1 MMKLLIKLFLIL
13 SLALLLT
20 SCGKSVFKNSDSKE
34 EYLNAYSSLSLDEK
48 KKKMSQDLADLDS
61 LRDFANGIYIYYSFS
76 MSGGAV
82 SDSLAKAG
90 LESEEPF
97 TINANE
103 DSAKVAFSTLTE
115 SLYLNQNLQTPESEI
130 EIDIPEKDANGGKTA
145 SKITKLFSKGKEINQ
160 KKIGLRK
167 VDSALVTATYSYPSS
182 LTRFEI
188 ASGKNKKI
196 AFGKD
201 IIEIKKWENN
211 ALEIQIPQ
219 QMNQD
224 LLAYQAVDEDGI
236 LMNPNSNSSFPVMSI
251 QKSILL
257 ELEKTKEIFKKAS
270 KSNSEK
276 EFTDQLNQL
285 PKTVFDHKN
294 RILELEDAM
303 EKASKESKSKKKK
316 KDGDSLENFG
326 DVLKPIKKLMADFS
340 DIFAAETQQ
349 VEMSFPNKVSKVYF
363 YLGKDY
369 KTLSKN
375 ITAINET
382 TDAPYELFYDTEK
395 KKYGIADSIGNVI
408 VKPEIKERM
417 YYVEGKVFRNDSDNS
432 TYILDVDKKRMKKIE
447 NRSYVKTIDIHRMVF
462 SDKTEK
468 QGVLDDNEKVI
479 IPFEYKSIIAVGNI
493 YAGEKSIRGRTY
505 YQILDK
511 NGKILIDRVAVAIP
525 SAYNDGL
532 VIVDMDKKFGLLD
545 VNGNFSIKP
554 QNAPLS
560 VIGKGPVLSYTIEGS
575 DGEDRTGIMDS
586 KGKKLSPPIFAS
598 VRDLSDGIALAKAY
612 GEYDYDYEYVTLSG
626 KKAFEG
632 SYVVAYPFYN
642 GFAVTATEDD
652 RFSIINKT
660 GKVVFSVP
668 VSAGLYSD
676 TRKEGNN
683 LIFEFSNETFNSK
696 NFLNK

>member
-1 MMKLLIKLFLIL
+1 MKPLTKLYL
-13 SLALLLT
+13 SLSLVLLLT

-34 EYLNAYSSLSLDEK
+34 DYLDAYSSLSLDDK
-48 KKKMSQDLADLDS
+48 KKQITQDLADLDS
-61 LRDFANGIYIYYSFS
+61 LRDFADGIYIYYSFS

-82 SDSLAKAG
+82 SDSLAKTN

-103 DSAKVAFSTLTE
+103 DSAKVAFNTLTE
-115 SLYLNQNLQTPESEI
+115 FPSLNQNLQTPESEI
-130 EIDIPEKDANGGKTA
+130 EIDIPEKDETGGKTT

-160 KKIGLRK
+160 KKIGLTK
-167 VDSALVTATYSYPSS
+167 VDSALVRATYSYPNS

-201 IIEIKKWENN
+201 IIEIEKWENN
-211 ALEIQIPQ
+211 SLEFRIPQ

-224 LLAYQAVDEDGI
+224 LLAYQAVDENGI
-236 LMNPNSNSSFPVMSI
+236 LMNPNSNSAFPVMSI
-251 QKSILL
+251 QKSILT
-257 ELEKTKEIFKKAS
+257 ELEKTKEIFTKAS

-276 EFTDQLNQL
+276 EFTDQLNLL
-285 PKTVFDHKN
+285 PKTVFHHKN
-294 RILELEDAM
+294 RLLKLDDAT

-316 KDGDSLENFG
+316 KEDDSLENFG
-326 DVLKPIKKLMADFS
+326 DVLKPIKKLIADFS

-382 TDAPYELFYDTEK
+382 TATSYALFYDTDK

-408 VKPEIKERM
+408 IKPEIEERM
-417 YYVEGKVFRNDSDNS
+417 YYVKGKIFRNDADNS
-432 TYILDVDKKRMKKIE
+432 TYILDTDNKSLKKIE
-447 NRSYVKTIDIHRMVF
+447 NKSYVKTIDKHRMVF

-468 QGVLDDNEKVI
+468 QGVLDDNQKVLV
-479 IPFEYKSIIAVGNI
+479 PFEYKSIVAVGNI
-493 YAGEKSIRGRTY
+493 YAGEKSIRGRAY

-511 NGKILIDRVAVAIP
+511 DGKILIDRVAVVVP
-525 SAYNDGL
+525 SAYNDGF
-532 VIVDMDKKFGLLD
+532 VIVDMDKKFGLMD
-545 VNGNFSIKP
+545 GNGKFSIKP
-554 QNAPLS
+554 QDKELS
-560 VIGKGPVLSYTIEGS
+560 IVGKGPLLSYLVIDSNGQENVGL
-575 DGEDRTGIMDS
+575 MDA
-586 KGKKLSPPIFAS
+586 KGRKLTEPVFAS
-598 VRDLSDGIALAKAY
+598 IKDFSDGIGIAKKY
-612 GEYDYDYEYVTLSG
+612 GEEDYIYEYITVSG

-632 SYVVAYPFYN
+632 SYAYSNPFYY
-642 GFAVTATEDD
+642 GFAVTESKDGN
-652 RFSIINKT
+652 FSIINRT

-668 VSAGLYSD
+668 VSAGSY
-676 TRKEGNN
+676 TNTYKEGNN
-683 LIFEFSNETFNSK
+683 VIFEFENETFNSK

>member
-1 MMKLLIKLFLIL
+1 MMKLLTKLCLSL

-34 EYLNAYSSLSLDEK
+34 DYLNAYSSLSLDEK

-61 LRDFANGIYIYYSFS
+61 LRDFADGIYIYYSFS
-76 MSGGAV
+76 ISGGAV
-82 SDSLAKAG
+82 SDSLAKAN

-97 TINANE
+97 KINVNE

-115 SLYLNQNLQTPESEI
+115 SLYLSQNLQTPESEI
-130 EIDIPEKDANGGKTA
+130 EIDIPEKDATGGKTT
-145 SKITKLFSKGKEINQ
+145 SKITKLFSKGKEINR
-160 KKIGLRK
+160 KKIGLKK
-167 VDSALVTATYSYPSS
+167 VDSALVMATYSYPNS
-182 LTRFEI
+182 LIRFEI

-201 IIEIKKWENN
+201 IIKIEKWENN

-224 LLAYQAVDEDGI
+224 LLAYQAVDENGI

-251 QKSILL
+251 QKSILT
-257 ELEKTKEIFKKAS
+257 ELEKTKEIFTKAS
-270 KSNSEK
+270 KSTSEK
-276 EFTDQLNQL
+276 EFTDQLNLL
-285 PKTVFDHKN
+285 PKTVFHHKN
-294 RILELEDAM
+294 RLLELDDAM

-316 KDGDSLENFG
+316 KDDDSFDNFG
-326 DVLKPIKKLMADFS
+326 DVLKPIKKLIADFS

-382 TDAPYELFYDTEK
+382 TAASYELFYDTDK
-395 KKYGIADSIGNVI
+395 KKYGIVDSIGNVI
-408 VKPEIKERM
+408 IKPEVENRL
-417 YYVEGKVFRNDSDNS
+417 YYAEGKVFRGDTDNS
-432 TYILDVDKKRMKKIE
+432 TYILDIDKKSLKKIE
-447 NRSYVKTIDIHRMVF
+447 NKSYVKIVDKHRMIF

-468 QGVLDDNEKVI
+468 QGVLDINEKVI
-479 IPFEYKSIIAVGNI
+479 IPFDYKSIIAVGNI

-511 NGKILIDRVAVAIP
+511 NGKILIDRVAVAVP

-532 VIVDMDKKFGLLD
+532 VIIDMDKKFGLLD

-554 QNAPLS
+554 QNAALS
-560 VIGKGPVLSYTIEGS
+560 IIGKGPVLSYAIES
-575 DGEDRTGIMDS
+575 ADGDRTGIMDS
-586 KGKKLSPPIFAS
+586 KGRKLSPPIFAS
-598 VRDLSDGIALAKAY
+598 VGDLSDGIVLAKTY
-612 GEYDYDYEYVTLSG
+612 GEYDYNYEYVTLSG

-632 SYVVAYPFYN
+632 SYVLAYPFYN
-642 GFAVTATEDD
+642 GFAITATEDD

-660 GKVVFSVP
+660 GKIVFSVP
-668 VSAGLYSD
+668 VSAGSYRD
-676 TRKEGNN
+676 TQKEGNN
-683 LIFEFSNETFNSK
+683 LIFEFENETFNSK